1 MDSADI
7 NDHLPT
13 SSPSGKT
20 VVIIF
25 GGLVGFLVLV
35 VLVSEFRNAWTLDSP
50 CRRGADDEWAC
61 PQRMTERV

>member
-1 MDSADI
+1 VAGPNPFTMDSADI

-20 VVIIF
+20 VLTIF

-35 VLVSEFRNAWTLDSP
+35 VLVSEFRATVGL
-50 CRRGADDEWAC
+50 
-61 PQRMTERV
+61 

>member
-1 MDSADI
+1 MNNSDI

-20 VVIIF
+20 VLIIF

-35 VLVSEFRNAWTLDSP
+35 VLVSEFRAML
-50 CRRGADDEWAC
+50 GL
-61 PQRMTERV
+61 